1 VKLSF
6 DAWKAGRVAP
16 AAVEVPVVNAADA
29 K

>member
-16 AAVEVPVVNAADA
+16 AAVDVPVVKAAA
-29 K
+29 EK